1 MQEWLSLLFIYL
13 FIVTVEGMNNEDDEM
28 KRDNGTKKN
37 KLSFSSFLPQVILC
51 SALVHNI
58 Y

>member
-1 MQEWLSLLFIYL
+1 MAVTFIYL
-13 FIVTVEGMNNEDDEM
+13 FTVTVEGMDNEDDEM
-28 KRDNGTKKN
+28 KRDNGTKKS
-37 KLSFSSFLPQVILC
+37 KFSFSSFLPQVILC